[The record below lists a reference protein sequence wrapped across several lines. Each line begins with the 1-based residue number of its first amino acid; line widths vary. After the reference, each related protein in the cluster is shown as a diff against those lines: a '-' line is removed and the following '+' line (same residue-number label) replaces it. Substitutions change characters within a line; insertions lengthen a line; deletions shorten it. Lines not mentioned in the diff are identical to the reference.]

1 MQLSII
7 IINYNV
13 KFFLEQCLCSVKKAM
28 AGIDAEVFVVDN
40 CSKDGSLEYLLPK
53 FPWVKFI
60 ASETNAGFAK
70 ANNAALKH
78 CNGAYVLYMN
88 PDTIIPENILQHCI
102 GFLLN
107 DKNAGAVGVRMIDGS
122 GNFLP
127 ESKRAFPSP
136 LVSFYKLS
144 GLSALFPKSSVF
156 NKYAL
161 GNLPESEVHEVDV
174 LCGAF
179 IMAERKLLDNLTG
192 FDEAFFM
199 YGEDI
204 DLCYRIQNAGRKL
217 FYLGTTSIIHF
228 KGESSLSDD
237 RKYVKIFYEAM
248 FVFVK
253 KHFSGSNAFLMK
265 LFLPV
270 GIFARGLFSFIALP
284 FRKFRRQLRLPK
296 KANATNFLLIGAEED
311 RASAKNILAAN
322 EINVQGESQVL
333 NLDIRD
339 ASIVFCTGQLSYE
352 SGIAFVGQN
361 QEHNTYYWHGGDTFC
376 IVGSTDKNFIGT
388 VFGLSG

>member
-13 KFFLEQCLCSVKKAM
+13 KFFLEQCLCSVQKAM
-28 AGIDAEVFVVDN
+28 AGIDAEVLVVDN
-40 CSKDGSLEYLLPK
+40 CSRDGSLDYLLPK

-78 CNGAYVLYMN
+78 CKGEYVLYLN
-88 PDTIIPENILQHCI
+88 PDTIIPENILQQCI

-107 DKNAGAVGVRMIDGS
+107 NKNTGAVGVRMIDGS
-122 GNFLP
+122 GNYLP

-144 GLSALFPKSSVF
+144 GLSALFSKSARF

-161 GNLPESEVHEVDV
+161 GNLSENEVHEVDV

-179 IMAERKLLDNLTG
+179 IMAERKLLDKLKG

-204 DLCYRIQNAGRKL
+204 DLCYRIQTAGRKL
-217 FYLGTTSIIHF
+217 FYLGTTGIIHF
-228 KGESSLSDD
+228 KGESSLSDN

-253 KHFSGSNAFLMK
+253 KHFSGSSAFLMK
-265 LFLPV
+265 FFLQA
-270 GIFARGLFSFIALP
+270 GILARALFSFIALP
-284 FRKFRRQLRLPK
+284 FRKFRKRLRTPK
-296 KANATNFLLIGAEED
+296 KANAIGFFLAGAQED
-311 RASAKNILAAN
+311 RASAKHILATN
-322 EINVQGESQVL
+322 GITVQNESQII
-333 NLDIRD
+333 NAEIRD

-352 SGIAFVGQN
+352 SVIAFVVGHK
-361 QEHNTYYWHGGDTFC
+361 ERNTYYWHGSNTFC
-376 IVGSTDKNFIGT
+376 IIGSTDKNSTGT
-388 VFGLSG
+388 VFGFGG